1 MRPVILLLVLV
12 LAATSGTLAGSEPAH
27 DGKQHTLVEPTF
39 PALTGRV
46 VDGAGLLSA
55 SEISELDAKLKV
67 VEDSS
72 SDQVVVVTVSSLQG
86 YSIEDYGLRLGNHWG
101 VGSKESNNGVLL
113 IVAPNESK
121 VRIEL
126 GRGLEATLTDALS
139 KTIIDTSILPR
150 FRTGDFAAGIK
161 SGAEGIARALGGG
174 AASPAV
180 AVTPSVPLP
189 VAAAESA
196 PAKSAWD
203 EVLNQYRRRT
213 DLIPNLAETVKAY
226 APRENAILDELAAA
240 RASAIASQ
248 TRGDI
253 FTDGS
258 ALAAFQVAQ
267 DQVSNAQEKLF
278 AAAKNYP
285 DLTSN
290 QGFSSLQ
297 SQLEATDNRI
307 AIARRDYI
315 NAARQPV
322 VPETAKLEQPA
333 PAPAPDARPAS
344 TAPAPQPKPTEQAA
358 AAQPEVA
365 PSKQVSPVPADQSR
379 RLALVVGNDAYEN
392 LPPLR
397 KVVNDARAVGEALTK
412 LGFDVTVLENASRRA
427 INAKL
432 VEFTGKVTPGDTAL
446 FFYAG
451 HGVTIGGTNYL
462 MPADTPAMGEGQEA
476 LIAAEGISA
485 DGILQQIQG
494 RGAKVAMLVL
504 DACRDNPFAKA
515 GGRGVGGTRGLTLMT
530 VPEGVFVLYSA
541 GIGETALDRL
551 NEEDADPNSVFTRTF
566 VKLLGERGLT
576 VHDIAKRT
584 QHDVYQLAKSVS
596 HSQMPAYYDQI
607 HGELTLLP
615 GQ

>member
-1 MRPVILLLVLV
+1 
-12 LAATSGTLAGSEPAH
+12 
-27 DGKQHTLVEPTF
+27 
-39 PALTGRV
+39 
-46 VDGAGLLSA
+46 
-55 SEISELDAKLKV
+55 
-67 VEDSS
+67 
-72 SDQVVVVTVSSLQG
+72 
-86 YSIEDYGLRLGNHWG
+86 
-101 VGSKESNNGVLL
+101 
-113 IVAPNESK
+113 
-121 VRIEL
+121 
-126 GRGLEATLTDALS
+126 
-139 KTIIDTSILPR
+139 
-150 FRTGDFAAGIK
+150 
-161 SGAEGIARALGGG
+161 
-174 AASPAV
+174 
-180 AVTPSVPLP
+180 
-189 VAAAESA
+189 
-196 PAKSAWD
+196 
-203 EVLNQYRRRT
+203 
-213 DLIPNLAETVKAY
+213 
-226 APRENAILDELAAA
+226 
-240 RASAIASQ
+240 
-248 TRGDI
+248 
-253 FTDGS
+253 
-258 ALAAFQVAQ
+258 
-267 DQVSNAQEKLF
+267 
-278 AAAKNYP
+278 
-285 DLTSN
+285 
-290 QGFSSLQ
+290 
-297 SQLEATDNRI
+297 
-307 AIARRDYI
+307 
-315 NAARQPV
+315 V

-344 TAPAPQPKPTEQAA
+344 TAPAPQPKPTEQAS

-365 PSKQVSPVPADQSR
+365 PSKHVSPVPADQSR

-397 KVVNDARAVGEALTK
+397 KAVNDARAVGEALTK

-462 MPADTPAMGEGQEA
+462 MTADTPA
-476 LIAAEGISA
+476 IAAEGISA

-607 HGELTLLP
+607 LGELTLLP

>member
-12 LAATSGTLAGSEPAH
+12 LAATSGTLARSEPAH

-55 SEISELDAKLKV
+55 AEISELDAKLKT

-101 VGSKESNNGVLL
+101 VGSKALNNGVLL
-113 IVAPNESK
+113 IVAPNERK
-121 VRIEL
+121 VRIEV

-189 VAAAESA
+189 VAAAEGA

-213 DLIPNLAETVKAY
+213 DFIPNLIETVKGY
-226 APRENAILDELAAA
+226 APQDKAVLDELTEARNSATAAQ
-240 RASAIASQ
+240 S
-248 TRGDI
+248 RGDI

-267 DQVSNAQEKLF
+267 DQVSNALEKLF

-322 VPETAKLEQPA
+322 VPEMAKLEQPA
-333 PAPAPDARPAS
+333 PATAPDATPAS
-344 TAPAPQPKPTEQAA
+344 AAP
-358 AAQPEVA
+358 AAQPKAPEPAATPAAPQEQSAVVA
-365 PSKQVSPVPADQSR
+365 KAETPTAEPQAIRSPPADQSQ

-397 KVVNDARAVGEALTK
+397 KAVNDARAVGEALTK

-451 HGVTIGGTNYL
+451 HGVTMGGTNYL
-462 MPADTPAMGEGQEA
+462 MPADTPAMSEGQEA

-530 VPEGVFVLYSA
+530 VPEESSCSIRQASA
-541 GIGETALDRL
+541 RPRSTGSTKKTPIRIRSSPALSSSFSA
-551 NEEDADPNSVFTRTF
+551 NA
-566 VKLLGERGLT
+566 G
-576 VHDIAKRT
+576 
-584 QHDVYQLAKSVS
+584 
-596 HSQMPAYYDQI
+596 
-607 HGELTLLP
+607 
-615 GQ
+615 

>member
-1 MRPVILLLVLV
+1 M
-12 LAATSGTLAGSEPAH
+12 
-27 DGKQHTLVEPTF
+27 
-39 PALTGRV
+39 
-46 VDGAGLLSA
+46 
-55 SEISELDAKLKV
+55 
-67 VEDSS
+67 
-72 SDQVVVVTVSSLQG
+72 
-86 YSIEDYGLRLGNHWG
+86 
-101 VGSKESNNGVLL
+101 
-113 IVAPNESK
+113 
-121 VRIEL
+121 
-126 GRGLEATLTDALS
+126 
-139 KTIIDTSILPR
+139 
-150 FRTGDFAAGIK
+150 
-161 SGAEGIARALGGG
+161 
-174 AASPAV
+174 
-180 AVTPSVPLP
+180 PLP
-189 VAAAESA
+189 VAAAEGA

-213 DLIPNLAETVKAY
+213 DFIPNLIETVKGY
-226 APRENAILDELAAA
+226 APQDKAVLDELTEARNSATAAQ
-240 RASAIASQ
+240 S
-248 TRGDI
+248 RGDI

-267 DQVSNAQEKLF
+267 DQVSNALEKLF

-322 VPETAKLEQPA
+322 VPEMAKLEQPA
-333 PAPAPDARPAS
+333 PATAPDATPAS
-344 TAPAPQPKPTEQAA
+344 AAPAAQPKPTRTGGHARGCTTGAVRGRGKSRGANGRASRRIRQTSFA
-358 AAQPEVA
+358 
-365 PSKQVSPVPADQSR
+365 VPADQSQ

-397 KVVNDARAVGEALTK
+397 KAVNDARAVGEALTK

-451 HGVTIGGTNYL
+451 HGVTMGGTNYL
-462 MPADTPAMGEGQEA
+462 MPADTPAMSEGQEA

-607 HGELTLLP
+607 LGELTLLP

>member
-1 MRPVILLLVLV
+1 MRPVILLLMLV
-12 LAATSGTLAGSEPAH
+12 LAATSETLAQSEP
-27 DGKQHTLVEPTF
+27 EPTF

-55 SEISELDAKLKV
+55 AEINELDAKLKAI
-67 VEDSS
+67 EDSS

-86 YSIEDYGLRLGNHWG
+86 YSIEDYGLKLGTHWG
-101 VGSKESNNGVLL
+101 VGSKELNNGVLL
-113 IVAPNESK
+113 IVAPNERK
-121 VRIEL
+121 VRIEV

-161 SGAEGIARALGGG
+161 SGAEGIARALGAG

-226 APRENAILDELAAA
+226 APRENAILDELAEA

-248 TRGDI
+248 SRGDI

-267 DQVSNAQEKLF
+267 DQVSNALEKLF

-297 SQLEATDNRI
+297 SQLEGTENRI

-315 NAARQPV
+315 NAARQQA
-322 VPETAKLEQPA
+322 VPETAKLEQTV
-333 PAPAPDARPAS
+333 PAPAPDATPAG
-344 TAPAPQPKPTEQAA
+344 AAQAPQPNPTEQAP
-358 AAQPEVA
+358 AAQPEAV
-365 PSKQVSPVPADQSR
+365 PSKQVSPFPADQSR

-397 KVVNDARAVGEALTK
+397 KAVNDARAVGEALTK

-451 HGVTIGGTNYL
+451 HGVTMGGTNYL
-462 MPADTPAMGEGQEA
+462 MAADTPAMSEGQEA
-476 LIAAEGISA
+476 LIAAEGIPA
-485 DGILQQIQG
+485 DGIVQQIQG

-504 DACRDNPFAKA
+504 DACRDNPFANA

-596 HSQMPAYYDQI
+596 HTQMPAYYDQI
-607 HGELTLLP
+607 LGELTLLP

>member
-1 MRPVILLLVLV
+1 M
-12 LAATSGTLAGSEPAH
+12 AT
-27 DGKQHTLVEPTF
+27 
-39 PALTGRV
+39 TG
-46 VDGAGLLSA
+46 A
-55 SEISELDAKLKV
+55 S
-67 VEDSS
+67 
-72 SDQVVVVTVSSLQG
+72 
-86 YSIEDYGLRLGNHWG
+86 
-101 VGSKESNNGVLL
+101 GSKALNNGVLL
-113 IVAPNESK
+113 IVAPNERK
-121 VRIEL
+121 VRIEV

-189 VAAAESA
+189 VAAAEGA

-213 DLIPNLAETVKAY
+213 DFIPNLIETVKGY
-226 APRENAILDELAAA
+226 APQDKAVLDELTEARNSATAAQ
-240 RASAIASQ
+240 S
-248 TRGDI
+248 RGDI

-267 DQVSNAQEKLF
+267 DQVSNALEKLF

-322 VPETAKLEQPA
+322 VPEMAKLEQPA
-333 PAPAPDARPAS
+333 PA
-344 TAPAPQPKPTEQAA
+344 TAPTPRQQAPLRPRNQR
-358 AAQPEVA
+358 QPEPAATPAA
-365 PSKQVSPVPADQSR
+365 PTGAVRGRGKSRGANGRAAGGSESPPADQSQ

-397 KVVNDARAVGEALTK
+397 KAVNDARAVGEALTK

-451 HGVTIGGTNYL
+451 HGVTMGGTNYL
-462 MPADTPAMGEGQEA
+462 MPADTPAMSEGQEA

-607 HGELTLLP
+607 LGELTLLP

>member
-1 MRPVILLLVLV
+1 MHSRR
-12 LAATSGTLAGSEPAH
+12 A
-27 DGKQHTLVEPTF
+27 
-39 PALTGRV
+39 
-46 VDGAGLLSA
+46 
-55 SEISELDAKLKV
+55 
-67 VEDSS
+67 
-72 SDQVVVVTVSSLQG
+72 
-86 YSIEDYGLRLGNHWG
+86 
-101 VGSKESNNGVLL
+101 
-113 IVAPNESK
+113 
-121 VRIEL
+121 
-126 GRGLEATLTDALS
+126 GRG
-139 KTIIDTSILPR
+139 
-150 FRTGDFAAGIK
+150 
-161 SGAEGIARALGGG
+161 ARQRHCA
-174 AASPAV
+174 
-180 AVTPSVPLP
+180 
-189 VAAAESA
+189 
-196 PAKSAWD
+196 
-203 EVLNQYRRRT
+203 
-213 DLIPNLAETVKAY
+213 
-226 APRENAILDELAAA
+226 
-240 RASAIASQ
+240 
-248 TRGDI
+248 
-253 FTDGS
+253 
-258 ALAAFQVAQ
+258 
-267 DQVSNAQEKLF
+267 
-278 AAAKNYP
+278 
-285 DLTSN
+285 SN

-397 KVVNDARAVGEALTK
+397 KAVNDARAVGEALTK

-607 HGELTLLP
+607 LGELTLLP